1 MRPFD
6 SAYDRNTAEQRGA
19 DPGAARYGL
28 IRLHNG
34 PCSLVEDFDCLDAAI
49 EAARTMDTDAAPT
62 ELEDEIDYDGTNDRD
77 DRGLIAAAQA
87 AGWKVVATAPAGEYW
102 AVLAEAGR
110 YYEQQIIPAH
120 GGFGEYEAAPI
131 NGEGYQDEA
140 DLEDEMRQGVADQG
154 GEMVEL
160 ADGAELPDWAED
172 IRGRIRN
179 QPERVFAVR
188 DGEQVRYVGIAAK

>member
-1 MRPFD
+1 MLIESTMDLQQLAERMGEPATADEARAMR
-6 SAYDRNTAEQRGA
+6 SLLI
-19 DPGAARYGL
+19 AAGYEGKRT
-28 IRLHNG
+28 
-34 PCSLVEDFDCLDAAI
+34 EDVPERAWAAALDAAAKT
-49 EAARTMDTDAAPT
+49 AA
-62 ELEDEIDYDGTNDRD
+62 
-77 DRGLIAAAQA
+77 
-87 AGWKVVATAPAGEYW
+87 APAGEYW
-102 AVLAEAGR
+102 AVLVAEAGR